1 MPKRSDPPR
10 EDFDDLLT
18 WLNPNHE
25 LATSIYIDLRHS
37 LIRIF
42 SWNGCADPPGMTD
55 DVFDRVIKKLP
66 KLKTT
71 FTGNPKLYFYGVAKN
86 LVKEYRKQ
94 VKSYSTVE
102 SVGPAVDP
110 PQEFQEE
117 DADRREECLSVCLRK
132 LTKEKR
138 ALILSYYS
146 KEKQEKIIH
155 RAKMARDLGISV
167 EALRVRMLRIR
178 VTLEQCIDQYL
189 DELEADE

>member
-1 MPKRSDPPR
+1 M
-10 EDFDDLLT
+10 
-18 WLNPNHE
+18 
-25 LATSIYIDLRHS
+25 A
-37 LIRIF
+37 
-42 SWNGCADPPGMTD
+42 D

-94 VKSYSTVE
+94 VKSCATVE
-102 SVGPAVDP
+102 SIEPAVD

-117 DADRREECLSVCLRK
+117 DADRREECLSICLRK

-146 KEKQEKIIH
+146 KEKQEKIMH
-155 RAKMARDLGISV
+155 RSKMARDLGVSV

-178 VTLEQCIDQYL
+178 VTLEQCIDQCL